1 MKVLLDTSYAL
12 RGASGTA
19 TYVERLRAALDELN
33 VDVVAVGDEG
43 RPAPGGGGWRSARN
57 LLRDRWWLDSA
68 LPRLAA
74 QHRVDVVHHPLP
86 AVFRP
91 RRSTAGIAQVITV
104 HDLAFELLP
113 EAFDPRFARWASRT
127 HRAAALR
134 ADAVVTVSRSTA
146 RDVRERWGVPV
157 DRIVVAPHGPGQ
169 WRARDVRHGAT
180 MRPAPTASAAPITA
194 PRTSNTTAGL
204 GALPAPPGA
213 APPAASSTPA
223 RPYLLYVGD
232 DEPRKDLPTLRAAH
246 ALLRERLGDAAPDLV
261 LAGHVRAPERDARE
275 RAAAAAPSGSP
286 ARERRVEAP
295 DREALLALMDGALA
309 LVHPALH
316 EGVGLTPLEAMA
328 RGLPVVAAASPGLT
342 ETCGDAAEYFPPRD
356 AEALARV
363 LGTLAG
369 DPRRLEALAVAG
381 RRVAGARSWTI
392 AARRHVE
399 AYTLAVEHARR
410 NGPPAPPTRPQDGP
424 EGTGGDAH
432 PEHPAESAPPSARP

>member
-74 QHRVDVVHHPLP
+74 HHRVDVVHHPLP

-91 RRSTAGIAQVITV
+91 RRSTAGIAQVLTV

-113 EAFDPRFARWASRT
+113 DAFDPRFARWASRT

-134 ADAVVTVSRSTA
+134 ADAVVTVSRTTA

-157 DRIVVAPHGPGQ
+157 ERIVVAPHGPGQ

-180 MRPAPTASAAPITA
+180 MRPAAVATATSAAPPGSPVPTTPTGGAGSGRSTA
-194 PRTSNTTAGL
+194 HP
-204 GALPAPPGA
+204 
-213 APPAASSTPA
+213 

-246 ALLRERLGDAAPDLV
+246 ALLRERLGETAPDLV
-261 LAGHVRAPERDARE
+261 LAGHVRAPERDARQ
-275 RAAAAAPSGSP
+275 RAAAPPNGSP
-286 ARERRVEAP
+286 ARERRVDAP

-363 LGTLAG
+363 LEALAG

-392 AARRHVE
+392 AARRHVD

-410 NGPPAPPTRPQDGP
+410 NGPPAPPTRLPDGP
-424 EGTGGDAH
+424 AGTGGDDH

>member
-1 MKVLLDTSYAL
+1 MRVLLDTSYAL

-19 TYVERLRAALDELN
+19 TYVERLRAGLDELN

-43 RPAPGGGGWRSARN
+43 RAAPGGGGWRSARN
-57 LLRDRWWLDSA
+57 LLRDRWWLDVA

-74 QHRVDVVHHPLP
+74 SHRVDVVHHPLP

-91 RRSTAGIAQVITV
+91 RRATARIAQVVTV

-113 EAFDPRFARWASRT
+113 DAFDPRFARWASRA

-134 ADAVVTVSRSTA
+134 ADAVVTVSRTTA
-146 RDVRERWGVPV
+146 RDVRERWEVPV

-180 MRPAPTASAAPITA
+180 VRPSP
-194 PRTSNTTAGL
+194 AG
-204 GALPAPPGA
+204 PG
-213 APPAASSTPA
+213 

-246 ALLRERLGDAAPDLV
+246 ALLRTRMGDAAPDLV

-275 RAAAAAPSGSP
+275 RAATAAADGISA

-295 DREALLALMDGALA
+295 DRDALLALMDGALA

-342 ETCGDAAEYFPPRD
+342 ETCEDAAEYVPPRD
-356 AEALARV
+356 VAALAGV
-363 LGTLAG
+363 LESLAG

-381 RRVAGARSWTI
+381 RRVAGGRSWTI

-410 NGPPAPPTRPQDGP
+410 NGPPAPSTAPQDGSAGP
-424 EGTGGDAH
+424 RGGAP
-432 PEHPAESAPPSARP
+432 PEHPAESAPSPASP

>member
-1 MKVLLDTSYAL
+1 VKVLLDTSYAL

-19 TYVERLRAALDELN
+19 TYVERLQAGLEELN

-57 LLRDRWWLDSA
+57 LLRDRWWLEVG

-74 QHRVDVVHHPLP
+74 HHRVDVVHHPLP
-86 AVFRP
+86 AVFRAT
-91 RRSTAGIAQVITV
+91 RKTAGIAQVLTV

-113 EAFDPRFARWASRT
+113 DAFDPRFARWASKA

-134 ADAVVTVSRSTA
+134 ADAVVAVSRTTA
-146 RDVRERWGVPV
+146 HDVRERWEVPV

-169 WRARDVRHGAT
+169 WRARDIRHGT
-180 MRPAPTASAAPITA
+180 TERAPSVPL
-194 PRTSNTTAGL
+194 R
-204 GALPAPPGA
+204 
-213 APPAASSTPA
+213 

-275 RAAAAAPSGSP
+275 RAAAGAE
-286 ARERRVEAP
+286 ERRVEAP
-295 DREALLALMDGALA
+295 DRDALLALMDGALA

-328 RGLPVVAAASPGLT
+328 RGLPVVVARSPGLT
-342 ETCGDAAEYFPPRD
+342 ETCQDAAAYFPPGE
-356 AEALARV
+356 AEALAGV
-363 LGTLAG
+363 LEGLVG
-369 DPRRLEALAVAG
+369 DVRRLEALAVAG
-381 RRVAGARSWTI
+381 RRVAGDRSWTI
-392 AARRHVE
+392 AARRHVQ

-410 NGPPAPPTRPQDGP
+410 RGPAATATDPHERPSGGAEDAP
-424 EGTGGDAH
+424 
-432 PEHPAESAPPSARP
+432 PEHPAETAPSPARP

>member
-1 MKVLLDTSYAL
+1 MRVLLDTSYAQ

-19 TYVERLRAALDELN
+19 TYVERLRSALEELGT
-33 VDVVAVGDEG
+33 DVVAVGDDG

-57 LLRDRWWLDSA
+57 LLRDRWWLDVA

-74 QHRVDVVHHPLP
+74 HHGADVVHHPLP

-91 RRSTAGIAQVITV
+91 RRATAGIAQVVTV

-113 EAFDPRFARWASRT
+113 EHFDPRFARWASRS
-127 HRAAALR
+127 HKAAALA
-134 ADAVVTVSRSTA
+134 ADVVVAVSRTTA
-146 RDVRERWGVPV
+146 GDVRERWGVPV

-169 WRARDVRHGAT
+169 WRAREIRHGETTRA
-180 MRPAPTASAAPITA
+180 RSAPS
-194 PRTSNTTAGL
+194 G
-204 GALPAPPGA
+204 
-213 APPAASSTPA
+213 

-261 LAGHVRAPERDARE
+261 LAGQVRAPEREPVGGAG
-275 RAAAAAPSGSP
+275 AAGAGS
-286 ARERRVEAP
+286 AVVERRVDRP
-295 DREALLALMDGALA
+295 DRDALLALMDGALA

-328 RGLPVVAAASPGLT
+328 RGLPVVVARSPGLT
-342 ETCGDAAEYFPPRD
+342 ETCQDAARYFPPGD
-356 AEALARV
+356 PEALADE
-363 LGTLAG
+363 LQALIG

-381 RRVAGARSWTI
+381 RRVAGDRSWTI

-410 NGPPAPPTRPQDGP
+410 TGLHDGDTTRRGSATGTRDAGDGTAGPRGDDDGGDGGTPHRPIDPAP
-424 EGTGGDAH
+424 
-432 PEHPAESAPPSARP
+432 ARP